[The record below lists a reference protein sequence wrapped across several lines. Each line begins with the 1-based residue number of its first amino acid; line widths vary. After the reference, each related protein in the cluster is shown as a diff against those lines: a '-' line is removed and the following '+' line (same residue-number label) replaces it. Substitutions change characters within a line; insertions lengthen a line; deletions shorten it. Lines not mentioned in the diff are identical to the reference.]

1 MMHRSWLFVPAD
13 SARKLAKIPSSG
25 ADAVILDLE
34 DAVAPERKLA
44 ARELAVECLTD
55 TQDDGPGIW
64 VRVNP
69 ASSELF
75 ENDLTEIVPSGPAGI
90 VLPKPDSFEDVLRLE
105 QRLGALENEH
115 GLAAGAIKVMPI
127 VTETAAALAQLIGNL
142 PAYAK
147 LPERVVALTWGAED
161 LAAELAAV
169 SNKGDDGELTFTYQ
183 LARSLCHVAAATA
196 GVGAVEG
203 VHADFRD
210 EPGLRRIARRARR
223 DGFTGMLAIHP
234 AQVEPVN
241 AAFTPSA
248 DEVATA
254 ERIVAVFAAQ
264 PGAGVVGL
272 DGKMLDR
279 PHLLQAE
286 RVLALA
292 RQLAS

>member
-1 MMHRSWLFVPAD
+1 MHRSWLFVPAD
-13 SARKLAKIPSSG
+13 SARKLAKVPTSG

-44 ARELAVECLTD
+44 ARELAVECLSD
-55 TQDDGPGIW
+55 PRDDGPEIW

-75 ENDLTEIVPSGPAGI
+75 ENDLSEIVPSGPAGV
-90 VLPKPDSFEDVLRLE
+90 VLPKPDSLEDVLRLD
-105 QRLGALENEH
+105 QRLAALEIEH
-115 GLAAGAIKVMPI
+115 GLESGSIKAMPI
-127 VTETAAALAQLIGNL
+127 VTETAVALAQLLGNL
-142 PAYAK
+142 PAYAQ
-147 LPERVVALTWGAED
+147 LPERVTGLTWGAED
-161 LAAELAAV
+161 LAAELAAA
-169 SNKGDDGELTFTYQ
+169 SNKADDGELTFTYQ
-183 LARSLCHVAAATA
+183 LARSLCQIAAANA

-210 EPGLRRIARRARR
+210 ETGLRRMARRARR

-234 AQVEPVN
+234 AQVAPIN
-241 AAFTPSA
+241 DAFTPSA
-248 DEVATA
+248 DEVASA
-254 ERIVAVFAAQ
+254 ERIVAAFAGQ

-286 RVLALA
+286 RVLKLAANLA
-292 RQLAS
+292 R